1 MKPIPSLFRIIQV
14 DYLASLGV
22 IATVV
27 IWGMALAF
35 LWLDPEAASFF
46 RIIAPLV
53 TVVGLI
59 VLFWRAQ
66 AIRSVFS
73 DGEETP
79 GVIGSIGFFR
89 GRGRVEYVYTYQG
102 RKLLGGNA
110 VQSTKHAQAL
120 TQGQAVT
127 VLVDRLNPK
136 RAFVRELYL

>member
-46 RIIAPLV
+46 RLIAPLV
-53 TVVGLI
+53 TVAGFA
-59 VLFWRAQ
+59 VLLWRTRM
-66 AIRSVFS
+66 IMSVFS
-73 DGEETP
+73 DGHQVP
-79 GVIGSIGFFR
+79 GVISSSGFFR

-102 RKLLGGNA
+102 HKLAAGNA
-110 VQSTKHAQAL
+110 VQATKL
-120 TQGQAVT
+120 TRSLAPGQEVT
-127 VLVDRLNPK
+127 VLVDHLNPK
-136 RAFVRELYL
+136 HAFVRELYL